1 MFFLTKEQYYPL
13 VEDDERVRIKVR
25 ELVLSSLINGI
36 EF

>member
-1 MFFLTKEQYYPL
+1 MFFLTKGQCYPS

-25 ELVLSSLINGI
+25 ELVLSSLVNGI